1 VYYALVEF
9 NEKEM
14 NVKVTKSQ
22 AEFYEVRSGKN
33 SLAWGDIVIKCGK
46 QSVSVMATSDYGTF
60 DHYWSHC
67 GGDPKEFLCGLDFQY
82 AMKKLTNHELYIPN
96 PAGYENEIKESII
109 CSRKEDGLTKEQAK
123 TAWVEMLEILEE
135 YEEGDL
141 LFHGLYDH
149 VLFESVFGDYEG
161 LPSSTIPDPRAV
173 DFFNDIWNPF
183 TVYLREEIKQKS

>member
-1 VYYALVEF
+1 MYYALVEF

-109 CSRKEDGLTKEQAK
+109 CSRKEDGLTKEQ
-123 TAWVEMLEILEE
+123 
-135 YEEGDL
+135 G
-141 LFHGLYDH
+141 
-149 VLFESVFGDYEG
+149 
-161 LPSSTIPDPRAV
+161 
-173 DFFNDIWNPF
+173 
-183 TVYLREEIKQKS
+183 